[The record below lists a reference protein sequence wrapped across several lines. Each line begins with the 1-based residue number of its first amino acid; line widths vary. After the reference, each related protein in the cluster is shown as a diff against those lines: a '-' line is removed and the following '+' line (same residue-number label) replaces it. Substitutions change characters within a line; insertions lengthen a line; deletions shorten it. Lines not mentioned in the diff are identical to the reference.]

1 MLHYDW
7 LRNIWAR
14 TKQQD
19 SAERLQE
26 LSKHLFFAILRKIKE
41 KKF

>member
-7 LRNIWAR
+7 LRYIWAR
-14 TKQQD
+14 TQQQD
-19 SAERLQE
+19 FAQRFQE